1 MDETVISKNG
11 VRIRLTTERWTH
23 ITEGHCELAGM
34 REEVL
39 DTISYPLMIF
49 AGNQGELIAFREIRD
64 GKFLV
69 VPYREMDQ
77 EGFIITAFLPVFP
90 ILNQNNACKICHNM
104 LLYNK

>member
-77 EGFIITAFLPVFP
+77 EGFIITAFLTRRVDSLERRIQVWP
-90 ILNQNNACKICHNM
+90 L
-104 LLYNK
+104 